1 MLCVEPLFPANIST
15 LLWVDMTSA
24 TSDNVKSTLKQ
35 RFAYQP
41 RIYSVEQRRI
51 SVFLFQRKYE
61 QLQTS
66 DFVTLSSVEKTWML
80 PFPKN
85 MTLKFVAK
93 NEIISLGIKKIF
105 EIEYTT
111 EGNLQGAR
119 KEIKEFEQF
128 KDALIQKIILKCILD
143 QTIRNCQT
151 LFQWSREK
159 CF

>member
-1 MLCVEPLFPANIST
+1 
-15 LLWVDMTSA
+15 
-24 TSDNVKSTLKQ
+24 
-35 RFAYQP
+35 
-41 RIYSVEQRRI
+41 
-51 SVFLFQRKYE
+51 
-61 QLQTS
+61 
-66 DFVTLSSVEKTWML
+66 
-80 PFPKN
+80 

-151 LFQWSREK
+151 LFQ
-159 CF
+159 

>member
-1 MLCVEPLFPANIST
+1 MLGLCFQQTFQHCFGLIWLPRRPTMSNQ
-15 LLWVDMTSA
+15 LWN
-24 TSDNVKSTLKQ
+24 NVLHINLG
-35 RFAYQP
+35 
-41 RIYSVEQRRI
+41 IYNVEQCRI

-66 DFVTLSSVEKTWML
+66 DFITLSSVEITWML

-93 NEIISLGIKKIF
+93 NEIISLGIKQIF
-105 EIEYTT
+105 EIEYTK

-119 KEIKEFEQF
+119 KGIKEFEQF